1 MNLKMKK
8 LITILL
14 FMVAGYCGAG
24 EVTASIGVTHF
35 NSQHNGIWYQKGLPH
50 TLKLTSASYGL
61 EWMSGSQIDD
71 WQFGVAYT
79 YVGKAKS
86 HALATPSDDNYD
98 NKANKCIGEC
108 WPLAKF
114 NTEGTVQGLSFVARR
129 NFNKWFIEGGL
140 MLEKPTNDVVV
151 DDWYCCLDQASTGRH
166 RLNVR
171 HNSKIIPLPQAS
183 IGYREGNYSIK
194 FNVFPT
200 SATGDEW
207 QAVFN
212 LASPNISIGYTF

>member
-1 MNLKMKK
+1 MIKCFFVSVFVFASS
-8 LITILL
+8 I
-14 FMVAGYCGAG
+14 AAAG
-24 EVTASIGVTHF
+24 EITASIGVTHF

-61 EWMSGSQIDD
+61 EWMSGSQSDT
-71 WQFGVAYT
+71 WQYGVAYN

-86 HALATPSDDNYD
+86 HAMATPSDANYD

-114 NTEGTVQGLSFVARR
+114 NTEGVVEGLSLVARR
-129 NFNKWFIEGGL
+129 NYGNWFAEGGV
-140 MLEKPTNDVVV
+140 MLSKAINEVVV
-151 DDWYCCLDQASTGRH
+151 DDWYCCLDQATTGRL

-183 IGYREGNYSIK
+183 IGYRYESLTVK
-194 FNVFPT
+194 FNIFPT
-200 SATGDEW
+200 SATGDDW

-212 LASPNISIGYTF
+212 LASPNLSVGYSF